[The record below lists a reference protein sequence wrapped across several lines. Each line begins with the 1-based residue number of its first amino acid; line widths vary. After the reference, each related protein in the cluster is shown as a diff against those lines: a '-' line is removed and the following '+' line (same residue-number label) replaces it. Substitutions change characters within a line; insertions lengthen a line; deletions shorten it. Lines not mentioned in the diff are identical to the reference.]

1 MASKKIT
8 FTLPANKVGQA
19 TAGLLLGS
27 FNNWNYVNGI
37 KLNLQPDGSM
47 TATVALETGQSYEY
61 RYYLND
67 GRWVNDDYASDY
79 LLVPQFNAENCVIH
93 VPKGKEAA
101 VLPAKEQAAAPAEK
115 GKRGRKPGST
125 KKAAAK
131 VEKTEST
138 PAPVA
143 ETTPAKRGRRPRLT
157 TPTDMPIKSETKAAT
172 PTEAPSTEVKRRG
185 RPAGAL
191 NKKTLAA
198 KAETAPIGAPEVS
211 ADADNQ
217 PVVKRRGRPAGAK
230 NKLVKKKK

>member
-37 KLNLQPDGSM
+37 KLSLQPDGSM

-93 VPKGKEAA
+93 VPKGKEAVDLPTKTAKSSATTPA
-101 VLPAKEQAAAPAEK
+101 VK

-125 KKAAAK
+125 K
-131 VEKTEST
+131 
-138 PAPVA
+138 
-143 ETTPAKRGRRPRLT
+143 RLSQRSRT
-157 TPTDMPIKSETKAAT
+157 QN
-172 PTEAPSTEVKRRG
+172 R
-185 RPAGAL
+185 L
-191 NKKTLAA
+191 QL
-198 KAETAPIGAPEVS
+198 
-211 ADADNQ
+211 Q
-217 PVVKRRGRPAGAK
+217 
-230 NKLVKKKK
+230 